1 MTKEIIET
9 SHAPA
14 PVGPYSQA
22 VKASRS
28 RLFISGQIPLDTKG
42 NLVGETIEEQT
53 QKVIENIK
61 AILASQG
68 LSLNNVVKTTVLM
81 TDLSKFTEM
90 NETYNTYFHESKP
103 ARATFEVSRLPKD
116 VQIEIEAIA
125 VC

>member
-22 VKASRS
+22 VKASGS
-28 RLFISGQIPLDTKG
+28 MLFISGQIPLDTKG

>member
-9 SHAPA
+9 PHAPA

-22 VKASRS
+22 VKASGS
-28 RLFISGQIPLDTKG
+28 MLFISGQIPFDTKG
-42 NLVGETIEEQT
+42 NMVGETVAEQT

-81 TDLSKFTEM
+81 TDLGKFGEM

>member
-9 SHAPA
+9 SNAPA

-22 VKASRS
+22 VKASGS
-28 RLFISGQIPLDTKG
+28 MLFISGQIPFDTEG
-42 NLVGETIEEQT
+42 NMVGETVAEQT

-61 AILASQG
+61 AILTSQG

-81 TDLSKFTEM
+81 TDLGKFAEM

-116 VQIEIEAIA
+116 VKIEIEAIA

>member
-1 MTKEIIET
+1 MTKEIIVT
-9 SHAPA
+9 PNAPA

-22 VKASRS
+22 IKASGTM
-28 RLFISGQIPLDTKG
+28 LYISGQIPFDTEG
-42 NLVGETIEEQT
+42 NMVGETVAEQT
-53 QKVIENIK
+53 KKVIENIK
-61 AILASQG
+61 AILVSQG

-81 TDLSKFTEM
+81 TDLGKFGEM
-90 NETYNTYFHESKP
+90 NEVYGSFFDESKP

>member
-1 MTKEIIET
+1 MTKEIIVT
-9 SHAPA
+9 PNAPA

-22 VKASRS
+22 IKASGTM
-28 RLFISGQIPLDTKG
+28 LFISGQIPFDTEG
-42 NLVGETIEEQT
+42 NMVGETVAEQT
-53 QKVIENIK
+53 KKVIENIK
-61 AILASQG
+61 AILVSQG

-81 TDLSKFTEM
+81 TDLGKFGEM
-90 NETYNTYFHESKP
+90 NEVYGSFFDESKP

>member
-22 VKASRS
+22 VKASGS
-28 RLFISGQIPLDTKG
+28 MLFISGQIPLDTKG

-125 VC
+125 V

>member
-9 SHAPA
+9 PHAPA

-22 VKASRS
+22 VKASGS
-28 RLFISGQIPLDTKG
+28 MLFISGQIPFDTKG
-42 NLVGETIEEQT
+42 NLIGDTVEEQT

-81 TDLSKFTEM
+81 TDLSKFGEM

>member
-22 VKASRS
+22 VKASGS
-28 RLFISGQIPLDTKG
+28 MLFISGQIPLDTKG

-81 TDLSKFTEM
+81 TDLSKFTKM

>member
-1 MTKEIIET
+1 MTKEIIVT
-9 SHAPA
+9 PHAPA

-22 VKASRS
+22 IKASGTM
-28 RLFISGQIPLDTKG
+28 LFISGQIPFDTEG
-42 NLVGETIEEQT
+42 NMVGETVAEQT
-53 QKVIENIK
+53 KKVIENIK
-61 AILASQG
+61 AILVSQG

-81 TDLSKFTEM
+81 TDLGKFGEM
-90 NETYNTYFHESKP
+90 NEVYGSFFDESKP

>member
-22 VKASRS
+22 VKASGS
-28 RLFISGQIPLDTKG
+28 MLFISGQIPFDTEG
-42 NLVGETIEEQT
+42 NMVGETVAEQT

-81 TDLSKFTEM
+81 TDLSKFGEM

>member
-1 MTKEIIET
+1 MTKEIIVT
-9 SHAPA
+9 PNAPA

-22 VKASRS
+22 IKASGTM
-28 RLFISGQIPLDTKG
+28 LFISGQIPFDTEG
-42 NLVGETIEEQT
+42 NMVGETVAEQT
-53 QKVIENIK
+53 KKVIENIK
-61 AILASQG
+61 AILISQG

-81 TDLSKFTEM
+81 TDLGKFGEM
-90 NETYNTYFHESKP
+90 NEVYGSFFDESKP

>member
-1 MTKEIIET
+1 MTKEIIVT
-9 SHAPA
+9 THAPA

-22 VKASRS
+22 VKATGSM
-28 RLFISGQIPLDTKG
+28 LFISGQIPFDTEG
-42 NLVGETIEEQT
+42 NMVGETVAEQT

-81 TDLSKFTEM
+81 TDLGKFAEM